1 MQIFKDFYVYPWLS
15 HRENNCNTI
24 FIDGPTPLLVDP
36 GHLHL
41 FSHVIEG
48 MARDGKMVDQVRL
61 IVCTHCHSDHIE
73 AADRFDPSVLRSIS
87 KLEYDYMQASGKD
100 LYLMTGCP
108 VPNTQFKILLKEG
121 SFTVGDKT
129 FKIILTPGH
138 SPGAMCLYWEEPKVL
153 ISGDTVFYMGVGRT
167 DFPGGD
173 IIKLGE
179 SIEHLAGLDIE
190 YLIPG
195 HGEILHGK
203 ERITKNF
210 ALILDEFF

>member
-41 FSHVIEG
+41 FSHVVEG
-48 MARDGKMVDQVRL
+48 MARDGKVADQVRL
-61 IVCTHCHSDHIE
+61 IICTHSHSDHIE
-73 AADRFDPSVLRSIS
+73 AADQFDQSVFRAIS
-87 KLEYDYMQASGKD
+87 KIECDYLQASGKD
-100 LYLMTGCP
+100 LGFITGYP
-108 VPNTQFKILLKEG
+108 MPNTQFTVLLKEG
-121 SFTVGDKT
+121 SLTVGDKT

-138 SPGAMCLYWEEPKVL
+138 SPGAICLYWEEPKVL

-173 IIKLGE
+173 INRLGE
-179 SIEHLAGLDIE
+179 SVERLAGLDIE
-190 YLIPG
+190 YLVPG
-195 HGEILHGK
+195 HGEILQGR
-203 ERITKNF
+203 ERIKKNF
-210 ALILDEFF
+210 ALILGEFF